1 MSAIAHA
8 HTYTCTTHICV
19 LPKTNSRYKFRQSNI
34 LSTKFSLLILLLF
47 WCAHY
52 SFISFSLIHYNS
64 QLHCSID
71 TFISPHIEQIIVTLY
86 RQIFTTQR
94 SFHTHKKKSIQKDG
108 SILFLFVIRFLQI
121 RFVSIHEQVSSDC
134 WCSNFSIA
142 CSVWLTVSNTYWAI
156 VELHPTKV
164 QGHKKGIIKEE
175 EKEKR

>member
-71 TFISPHIEQIIVTLY
+71 TFILPHIEQIIVTLY

-94 SFHTHKKKSIQKDG
+94 FVSHTQKKIDTKRRKYPIFICHSLSSD
-108 SILFLFVIRFLQI
+108 SIRFDSWASLI
-121 RFVSIHEQVSSDC
+121 WLLMFKFFHCLLRLTDC
-134 WCSNFSIA
+134 VKYILSYSGSASNKS
-142 CSVWLTVSNTYWAI
+142 TRT
-156 VELHPTKV
+156 
-164 QGHKKGIIKEE
+164 
-175 EKEKR
+175 

>member
-94 SFHTHKKKSIQKDG
+94 
-108 SILFLFVIRFLQI
+108 
-121 RFVSIHEQVSSDC
+121 FVSHTQKKNRYKKTEVSYFYLSFAFFRFDSFRFMSKSHLIVDVQIFPLLAPSDWLCQIH
-134 WCSNFSIA
+134 I
-142 CSVWLTVSNTYWAI
+142 
-156 VELHPTKV
+156 EL
-164 QGHKKGIIKEE
+164 
-175 EKEKR
+175 